1 VFRAI
6 VLKRVWAAVQRLENA
21 MKKLSI
27 RNTAK
32 TIKYSFRDMYKIEV
46 EFQSV

>member
-1 VFRAI
+1 MFRAMA
-6 VLKRVWAAVQRLENA
+6 LNRVSDEVGRLENA

>member
-1 VFRAI
+1 VLQRT
-6 VLKRVWAAVQRLENA
+6 VLKRVLEEVGRLENA
-21 MKKLSI
+21 MKKRSI

>member
-1 VFRAI
+1 M
-6 VLKRVWAAVQRLENA
+6 VLKRASGEIVRLENA
-21 MKKLSI
+21 TKKLSI